1 MRLVRYLDDGTAR
14 LGAVDDRGFVREYV
28 TDVGTVASDQERALA
43 DLSPLPVVPRSAS
56 IICVGLNYVDH
67 AREAGANL
75 PKMPLLFAK
84 SSNSLI
90 AHGRPILV
98 PTDITREVD
107 YEAELGIVI
116 GRRCSQVTEQ
126 EALDNVWGYT
136 CVNDVSARDL
146 QFAHGQW
153 FRGKSLDTFCPVGP
167 FLTTADEV
175 PDPQTLRIRSYV
187 NGEVRQDS
195 TTANMVFSVAE
206 LISYISR
213 TITLEPGD
221 LIATG
226 TPAGV
231 GYAREPKA
239 LLVPGDQVTVEIDGL
254 GALSNSVAERHP

>member
-1 MRLVRYLDDGTAR
+1 M
-14 LGAVDDRGFVREYV
+14 
-28 TDVGTVASDQERALA
+28 
-43 DLSPLPVVPRSAS
+43 
-56 IICVGLNYVDH
+56 
-67 AREAGANL
+67 
-75 PKMPLLFAK
+75 
-84 SSNSLI
+84 
-90 AHGRPILV
+90 
-98 PTDITREVD
+98 
-107 YEAELGIVI
+107 
-116 GRRCSQVTEQ
+116 
-126 EALDNVWGYT
+126 
-136 CVNDVSARDL
+136 
-146 QFAHGQW
+146 
-153 FRGKSLDTFCPVGP
+153 
-167 FLTTADEV
+167 